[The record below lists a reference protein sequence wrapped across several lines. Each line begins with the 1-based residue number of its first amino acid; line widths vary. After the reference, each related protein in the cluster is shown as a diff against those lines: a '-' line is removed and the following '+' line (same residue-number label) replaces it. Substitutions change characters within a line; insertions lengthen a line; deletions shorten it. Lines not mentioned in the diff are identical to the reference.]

1 MSCLPN
7 GSGAGGEAGEEPA
20 PALGAAWPS
29 AAGKTGRSGHGTLG
43 KALGPGLQGPAA
55 PISARPGPADQETG
69 MARGMERAVELRSLL
84 CSSVPK
90 PSRAAA
96 VPLGLPQATSLW
108 PQGTAI
114 ATRGGL
120 RGPRQAGRGGM
131 GSAAW
136 PPAPAGLPRLRW
148 RKGPWSSQ
156 GQSPSAPQL
165 AASLPGQE

>member
-1 MSCLPN
+1 
-7 GSGAGGEAGEEPA
+7 
-20 PALGAAWPS
+20 
-29 AAGKTGRSGHGTLG
+29 
-43 KALGPGLQGPAA
+43 
-55 PISARPGPADQETG
+55 

-84 CSSVPK
+84 CSSLPE

-96 VPLGLPQATSLW
+96 VPLGLPQATFLW

-136 PPAPAGLPRLRW
+136 PPAPPGLPTPVAEGALELA
-148 RKGPWSSQ
+148 GPVPF
-156 GQSPSAPQL
+156 G
-165 AASLPGQE
+165 PGQE